1 MGRRDLAA
9 IGGTNLALTGRSGPV
24 RLSCARVS
32 STFFCVLGVEPALG
46 RAFTAAEDQP
56 GQDSVVILRHAL
68 WAREFGTD
76 PAYRWQNPRV
86 QSDSPI
92 KLVLLESH
100 RNGFKSIFQG
110 LVAFEPRVHHG
121 KNRVLRQFR
130 SHCQPCPNRPE
141 RAERGPRGSQ
151 WR

>member
-1 MGRRDLAA
+1 MGRRDVAA
-9 IGGTNLALTGRSGPV
+9 IGGMNLALTGRSGPV

-56 GQDSVVILRHAL
+56 GQDPVVILRHAL

-76 PAYRWQNPRV
+76 PAYRWQNPRA

-92 KLVLLESH
+92 KLVLLATE
-100 RNGFKSIFQG
+100 
-110 LVAFEPRVHHG
+110 RVQIYFSRACCIRTHARLQHG
-121 KNRVLRQFR
+121 KNRVLRQFSSHSR
-130 SHCQPCPNRPE
+130 SVQKDRSG
-141 RAERGPRGSQ
+141 AEKDRWSHQ
-151 WR
+151 L